1 MKRCKVV
8 ENLRN
13 SKPKDFWK
21 FLSKRKHVSIDINHE
36 EFFNFFS
43 DIQNDLLTN
52 PDTDASSFCDSHNC
66 NGTECNYDELDKPI
80 SIEVIHVAIKRLKT
94 NKAFGSDQLLNEYFD

>member
-36 EFFNFFS
+36 EFFNFVS
-43 DIQNDLLTN
+43 AMQNDLLTN
-52 PDTDASSFCDSHNC
+52 PDTSASSFCDSPNF

-80 SIEVIHVAIKRLKT
+80 SIEEFHVAIQRLK
-94 NKAFGSDQLLNEYFD
+94 NWK